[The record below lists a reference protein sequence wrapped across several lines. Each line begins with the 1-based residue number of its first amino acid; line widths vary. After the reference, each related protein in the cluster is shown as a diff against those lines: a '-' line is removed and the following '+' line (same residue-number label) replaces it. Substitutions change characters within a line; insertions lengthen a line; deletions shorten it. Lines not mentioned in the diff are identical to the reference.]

1 MQHLSTTDFLNT
13 EIPILD
19 VRSPSEFMAGHI
31 PGAVNLPLFSDEER
45 AEVGTLYKQ
54 KGREAAIKR
63 GLDLV
68 GPKMSA
74 FITQAENLT
83 SKDLHIHCWRGGMRS
98 QSMAWLLETYGFEVS
113 VLDGGYKAYRKGIH
127 EFFSQDLNLKVLS
140 GLTGSQKTEVLL
152 AMKDMGEQVLD
163 LEGLAGHQGSSFGN
177 VLSQGQPSTEQFHN
191 LLFHEAKDFDLDRSI
206 WLEDESFMIGKVAFL
221 GPLHNIKENSPHI
234 VIEIP
239 LENRLDH
246 LVKGYG
252 DLHREGLIKATEG
265 IRRKLGNERADEA
278 IALIQEG
285 KLREAAAI
293 ILHYYDKQYLRSLEK
308 KKDKIQ
314 EKITFEHGDIQDIA
328 RHLIH
333 GNS

>member
-1 MQHLSTTDFLNT
+1 MKALAVHDFLKP
-13 EIPILD
+13 EVPLLD

-31 PGAVNLPLFSDEER
+31 PGAENLPLFSDEER

-54 KGREAAIKR
+54 AGREAAIKR
-63 GLDLV
+63 GLDIV
-68 GPKMSA
+68 GPKMSS
-74 FITQAENLT
+74 FITQAESLGST
-83 SKDLHIHCWRGGMRS
+83 HLHIHCWRGGMRS
-98 QSMAWLLETYGFEVS
+98 QSMAWLLETYGFEIS
-113 VLDGGYKAYRKGIH
+113 VLEGGYKAYRRTIH
-127 EFFSQDLNLKVLS
+127 DFFSQNLNLNVLS

-152 AMKDMGEQVLD
+152 AMKEMGEQVLD
-163 LEGLAGHQGSSFGN
+163 LEGIAGHQGSSFGN
-177 VLSQGQPSTEQFHN
+177 VLSQGQPTTEQFHN
-191 LLFHEAKDFDLDRSI
+191 LLFHEAKDFDLSRSI

-239 LENRLDH
+239 LKKRLDH

-252 DLHREGLIKATEG
+252 DLHKEGLIQATEG
-265 IRRKLGNERADEA
+265 IRRKLGHERADEA
-278 IALIQEG
+278 IALIQVG
-285 KLREAAAI
+285 QLREAAAI